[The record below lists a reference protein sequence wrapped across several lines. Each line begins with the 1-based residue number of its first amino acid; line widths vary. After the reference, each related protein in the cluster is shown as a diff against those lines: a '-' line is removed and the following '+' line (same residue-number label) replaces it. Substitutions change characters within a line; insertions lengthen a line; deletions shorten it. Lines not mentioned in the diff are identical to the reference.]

1 MVITIYANIYPISPI
16 DADIGGTI
24 RFNWSG
30 NQAFKNR
37 CIIKD
42 NDSSEIV
49 YDYTIETFKFEHQIQ
64 LDQVNL
70 VNGKKYNAFITV
82 IDKAGMESDLQPLG
96 TLFHCLS
103 TPSFQFSNVT
113 DGQIISSSSYEFFL
127 DYNQAENELLDSWS
141 IALYYYSQLQ
151 VATSG
156 TKYDTEKLSYLF
168 AGFDNKKEY
177 YIRGTGKTVNGIPLD
192 TGLIKISVTYEVREL
207 FSLLEPT
214 NLPDIGAVQIR
225 SNIVSAEGH
234 LEKQGTYIN
243 GEYIDLRDNT
253 LTYSEGFVLNGDF
266 SFVTFFYGMEPN
278 QEIVRYTGDN
288 LILKITYRVSKFN
301 TSELQGCFEL
311 RVESSGIT
319 YTLFSNPLE
328 LPLDNS
334 LIGLCL
340 VRQNGY
346 YNIETIKLKEVEA

>member
-42 NDSSEIV
+42 NDSSEVV

-64 LDQVNL
+64 LDQSNL
-70 VNGKKYNAFITV
+70 INGKKYNAFIIV
-82 IDKAGMESDLQPLG
+82 IDKAGTESDLQPLG

-127 DYNQAENELLDSWS
+127 NYGQSENELLDSWS
-141 IALYYYSQLQ
+141 ITLYSYSQMQ

-156 TKYDTEKLSYLF
+156 TKYDTEQLSYLF

-177 YIRGTGKTVNGIPLD
+177 YIRGTGKTVNGMPLD
-192 TGLIKISVTYEVREL
+192 TGFIKVSVTYEVREL

-214 NLPDIGAVQIR
+214 NLPDIGAIQIR

-234 LEKQGTYIN
+234 LEKEGIYIN
-243 GEYIDLRDNT
+243 GECIDLRNNT
-253 LTYSEGFVLNGDF
+253 LTYSEGFILKGDF
-266 SFVTFFYGMEPN
+266 SFILSFYGVKPN
-278 QEIVRYTGDN
+278 KEICKYIGEN
-288 LILKITYRVSKFN
+288 LLLTIVFRISKFG
-301 TSELQGCFEL
+301 TDEHMGCFEL
-311 RVESSGIT
+311 RIESNGLSYIL
-319 YTLFSNPLE
+319 YSNPLE
-328 LPLDNS
+328 LPVDNE

-340 VRQNGY
+340 VRQNGL
-346 YNIETIKLKEVEA
+346 YNIEVTKLEEVEV